1 MSNNFKINFMSKR
14 KLAMVFS
21 LIIIAISIGSLVT
34 KGLNLGIDFTGG
46 YLIEAGYQEDAN
58 LDKIRSSLAA
68 ADFSDAQVQN
78 FGSSK
83 DIIVRIA
90 PRTDINKATIGDNVL
105 EILKTTSDKDVEMRR
120 VEFVGPQVGD
130 ELRDDGGIALLVALG
145 GILIYI
151 SFRFQFKS
159 AIGAI
164 LALVHDVIVTV
175 GVFSITQIEFDLSV
189 LAAVLAVIG
198 YSLNDTVVVLDRIRE
213 TFRNV
218 RKTSPEDILNLS
230 INQTIARTLVT
241 SLTTLLVL
249 LALFGATRSVLTDVK
264 ANDSNGAS
272 PIQTEKWRDHLA
284 LLAWML
290 LPALGIWLLSV
301 RQPIF
306 TNRYLIWSAPALY
319 LMAAAGFVAL
329 TRLSRSTALLAT
341 GLLLIVLVG
350 DVRALMHQ
358 ASQPIKPDFQ
368 AAASYLAEQYQ
379 PGDLVVFH
387 LSYMENNFDYYFP
400 KAYDGW
406 GAPAA
411 ASGWTAADIDH
422 QMRTHTSSRGAVWLV
437 LSEAPMWDPQGL
449 VKAWMDANAAHP
461 PQEEVFAHV
470 SVFRYNLKQ

>member
-21 LIIIAISIGSLVT
+21 LILIAVSIGSLIT

-46 YLIEAGYQEDAN
+46 YLIEAGYQSDVN
-58 LDKIRSSLAA
+58 LDKVRDALAGA
-68 ADFSDAQVQN
+68 EFADAQVQN

-90 PRTDINKATIGDNVL
+90 PRTDINKATIGDNIL
-105 EILKTTSDKDVEMRR
+105 EVLKTTSEQEVEMRR

-164 LALVHDVIVTV
+164 LALVHDVVITI
-175 GVFSITQIEFDLSV
+175 GVFSLTQIEFDLSV
-189 LAAVLAVIG
+189 LAAILAVIG

-249 LALFGATRSVLTDVK
+249 IALFFFGGEIIHAFALALIVGVIVGTYSSIYIASSTLMVLK
-264 ANDSNGAS
+264 
-272 PIQTEKWRDHLA
+272 IHKQ
-284 LLAWML
+284 
-290 LPALGIWLLSV
+290 
-301 RQPIF
+301 
-306 TNRYLIWSAPALY
+306 
-319 LMAAAGFVAL
+319 
-329 TRLSRSTALLAT
+329 
-341 GLLLIVLVG
+341 
-350 DVRALMHQ
+350 
-358 ASQPIKPDFQ
+358 DF
-368 AAASYLAEQYQ
+368 
-379 PGDLVVFH
+379 LVVAKEE
-387 LSYMENNFDYYFP
+387 LVD
-400 KAYDGW
+400 D
-406 GAPAA
+406 AP
-411 ASGWTAADIDH
+411 
-422 QMRTHTSSRGAVWLV
+422 
-437 LSEAPMWDPQGL
+437 
-449 VKAWMDANAAHP
+449 
-461 PQEEVFAHV
+461 
-470 SVFRYNLKQ
+470 